1 MDNDLNYGEYDN
13 KPSSNYVSFGKA
25 IKLYFK
31 NFVNFKGRASKS
43 AYWWARLF
51 RALIASPLVLLC
63 YIPYLN
69 VLVLILSTVVAI
81 GFLLGDISLDVRRLH
96 DIGLHG
102 TYLLK
107 ALIPFA
113 GPIIVFVKMFKGSD
127 GDNQWGPRV
136 SA

>member
-1 MDNDLNYGEYDN
+1 
-13 KPSSNYVSFGKA
+13 
-25 IKLYFK
+25 
-31 NFVNFKGRASKS
+31 
-43 AYWWARLF
+43 
-51 RALIASPLVLLC
+51 
-63 YIPYLN
+63 LN